1 MGLSPL
7 KHPDAH
13 LPMASRS
20 LHSRLWYQFLRHCLQ
35 IGGVLAY
42 GVRYYGREN
51 IPTHGGV
58 LVVCNHQSH
67 FDPPLVGMGV
77 NRRMNYLARD
87 TLFTFPPFR
96 WLIHSV
102 DAIPIDREGVGL
114 SGVKESLRR
123 LKRGEMVVVFPEGTR
138 TRDGEIG
145 RFRPGFTALA
155 SRSGAAIL
163 PVAVEG
169 AFAAWPRARS
179 FPAGAGF
186 SSVMAPHCGQRRSGA
201 ATNGSCSWR
210 SSGGCT
216 SAWPRSGSIRGLSH
230 IVAGC
235 SVRLSLLRPYH

>member
-1 MGLSPL
+1 
-7 KHPDAH
+7 
-13 LPMASRS
+13 MASRS

-169 AFAAWPRARS
+169 AFAAWPRAQK
-179 FPAGAGF
+179 FPGRGRIF
-186 SSVMAPHCGQRRSGA
+186 VRYGPPLRPEEIRGRDERELLLEVQRRVHQCLAEIRQHPGFVAMPSG
-201 ATNGSCSWR
+201 
-210 SSGGCT
+210 
-216 SAWPRSGSIRGLSH
+216 
-230 IVAGC
+230 
-235 SVRLSLLRPYH
+235 